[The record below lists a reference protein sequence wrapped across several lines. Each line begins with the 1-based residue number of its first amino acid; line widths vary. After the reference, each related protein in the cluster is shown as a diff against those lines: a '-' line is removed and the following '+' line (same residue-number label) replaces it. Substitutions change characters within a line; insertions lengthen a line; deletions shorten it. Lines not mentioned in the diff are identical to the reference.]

1 MFRTRHMFGLGSVRG
16 TSAIRSGPAD
26 IVGPLA
32 GEGTGMQARR
42 REDMT
47 AYARYKREVLGSLSG
62 TVLEIGAGYGANFGY
77 LAGGADW
84 IGLEP
89 DPAARCRLA
98 TIAAAHGYHRRVIAS
113 VAERIPL
120 SDASVDAVAGTRVLC
135 SVADQAMVLAQ
146 VRRVLRPG
154 GQFVF
159 FEHVAAPR
167 GTVSR
172 GLQRCCAPL
181 SRRLAAGCDPARQ
194 TWRAIAAAGFRD
206 VQFRWF
212 SPRPAFGLYS
222 HYLGGTAHA

>member
-1 MFRTRHMFGLGSVRG
+1 
-16 TSAIRSGPAD
+16 
-26 IVGPLA
+26 
-32 GEGTGMQARR
+32 
-42 REDMT
+42 MT

-62 TVLEIGAGYGANFGY
+62 TVLEIGAGHGANFGY
-77 LAGGADW
+77 LAAGLDW

-89 DPAARCRLA
+89 DPVIRPRLA
-98 TIAAAHGYHRRVIAS
+98 AIAAAHGYHRPVMAS

-120 SDASVDAVAGTRVLC
+120 PDASVDAVAGTTVLC
-135 SVADQAMVLAQ
+135 SVADQAMVLTEIL
-146 VRRVLRPG
+146 RVLRPG
-154 GQFVF
+154 GQFVC

-167 GTVSR
+167 GTATR

-181 SRRLAAGCDPARQ
+181 CRRLAAGCDPASE

-212 SPRPAFGLYS
+212 SRRPAFGLYT

>member
-1 MFRTRHMFGLGSVRG
+1 VRTELTTRTPADAGPAAD
-16 TSAIRSGPAD
+16 TSADGGVGMHAGRSAD
-26 IVGPLA
+26 MA
-32 GEGTGMQARR
+32 
-42 REDMT
+42 
-47 AYARYKREVLGSLSG
+47 AYDRYQREVLGSLSG
-62 TVLEIGAGYGANFGY
+62 TVLEIGAGYGANFGSFA
-77 LAGGADW
+77 AGVDW

-89 DPAARCRLA
+89 DPAARRRLA
-98 TIAAAHGYHRRVIAS
+98 TIAAAHGYHRPIIAS
-113 VAERIPL
+113 VAECIPL
-120 SDASVDAVAGTRVLC
+120 PDASVDAVAGTRVLC

-146 VRRVLRPG
+146 VRRVLRAA

-167 GTVSR
+167 GTASR

-181 SRRLAAGCDPARQ
+181 SRRLEGCDLARE

-206 VQFRWF
+206 VEFRWF

>member
-1 MFRTRHMFGLGSVRG
+1 VRTEVTTGSGAV
-16 TSAIRSGPAD
+16 
-26 IVGPLA
+26 
-32 GEGTGMQARR
+32 GTGPGAGPSARGGTGVQAGHRA
-42 REDMT
+42 DMT
-47 AYARYKREVLGSLSG
+47 AYTRYTREALGSLSG

-77 LAGGADW
+77 LGAGVDW

-89 DPAARCRLA
+89 DPAARRRLA
-98 TIAAAHGYHRRVIAS
+98 TLAAAHGYHRPVMAD

-120 SDASVDAVAGTRVLC
+120 PDASVDAVAGTRVLC
-135 SVADQAMVLAQ
+135 SVADQAMVLEQ

-154 GQFVF
+154 GRFVF

-167 GTVSR
+167 GTVSH

-181 SRRLAAGCDPARQ
+181 SRRLAAGCDPARE

>member
-1 MFRTRHMFGLGSVRG
+1 MRTEVTSRTDAVG
-16 TSAIRSGPAD
+16 TGPSAGTP
-26 IVGPLA
+26 VG
-32 GEGTGMQARR
+32 GGTGMQAGRR
-42 REDMT
+42 ADMA
-47 AYARYKREVLGSLSG
+47 AYARYTREALGSLSG

-77 LAGGADW
+77 LAAGVDW

-89 DPAARCRLA
+89 DPAARRRLA
-98 TIAAAHGYHRRVIAS
+98 TLAAAYGYHRPVMAS

-120 SDASVDAVAGTRVLC
+120 PDASVDAVAGTRVLC

-154 GQFVF
+154 GEFVF

-167 GTVSR
+167 GTASR

-181 SRRLAAGCDPARQ
+181 SRHLAGCDLARE

-206 VQFRWF
+206 VDFRWF

>member
-1 MFRTRHMFGLGSVRG
+1 VRTEVTTGSGAVGTGPGAETPVRG
-16 TSAIRSGPAD
+16 
-26 IVGPLA
+26 
-32 GEGTGMQARR
+32 GTGVQAGYRA
-42 REDMT
+42 DMT
-47 AYARYKREVLGSLSG
+47 AYARYTREALGSLSG

-77 LAGGADW
+77 LGVGVDW

-89 DPAARCRLA
+89 DPAARRRLA
-98 TIAAAHGYHRRVIAS
+98 TLAAAHGYHRPVMAS

-120 SDASVDAVAGTRVLC
+120 PDASVDAVAGTRVLC

-181 SRRLAAGCDPARQ
+181 SRRLAAGCDPARE